1 MSNEVFTIDRIKE
14 IVKPIALKYHAE
26 EIYLFGSYART
37 KRPQKVTLIFLSLA
51 AKTSN

>member
-14 IVKPIALKYHAE
+14 IVKPIALALMPE
-26 EIYLFGSYART
+26 M